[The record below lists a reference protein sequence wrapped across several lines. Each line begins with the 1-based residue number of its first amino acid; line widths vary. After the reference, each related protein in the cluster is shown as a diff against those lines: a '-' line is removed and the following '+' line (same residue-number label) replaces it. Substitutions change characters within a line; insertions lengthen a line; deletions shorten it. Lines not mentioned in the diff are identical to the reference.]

1 MLENIYTEWPK
12 QTVNF
17 LELRGKKMLWAS
29 ATKDMQF
36 TKEIKSKHQIIKH
49 FIPEKYEITYF
60 KKRKTWGNDFISE
73 KTDIQI

>member
-1 MLENIYTEWPK
+1 
-12 QTVNF
+12 
-17 LELRGKKMLWAS
+17 MLWAS

-36 TKEIKSKHQIIKH
+36 TKEIKSKHQTIKH

>member
-1 MLENIYTEWPK
+1 MTKTNSKFPRIKGE
-12 QTVNF
+12 
-17 LELRGKKMLWAS
+17 KMLWAS

-36 TKEIKSKHQIIKH
+36 TKEIKSKHQTIKH